1 MEVRKSNIDD
11 LDDLAGLFNA
21 YRIFYKKE
29 TDIKTAREFLK
40 ERLTKNESEIFV
52 VFSDNQMA
60 GFVQLYPV
68 FSSIRMKRFWLLNDL
83 FVKDE
88 FRGRGFSIAL
98 IERAKELCRQSGAC
112 GFMLETAKTNVIGN
126 RLYQKMGLQL
136 DKEYNVYNWEM

>member
-11 LDDLAGLFNA
+11 LDDLAGLFND

-29 TDIKTAREFLK
+29 PDIERAKEFLK

-52 VFSDNQMA
+52 AFCDNQMA

-112 GFMLETAKTNVIGN
+112 GFMLETAKSNIIGN
-126 RLYQKMGLQL
+126 RLYQKMGLRL